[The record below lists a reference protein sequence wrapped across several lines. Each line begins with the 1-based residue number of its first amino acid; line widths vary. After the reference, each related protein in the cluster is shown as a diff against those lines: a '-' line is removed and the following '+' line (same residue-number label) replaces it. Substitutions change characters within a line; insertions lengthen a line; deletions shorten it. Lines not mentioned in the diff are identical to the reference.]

1 MPEEKIWKKCKICGL
16 EFFGYSRKQ
25 YCSKECSNK
34 ARSATIKA
42 LNDEKREAREKE
54 ERRRRARQAVNPIR
68 AIAWAARQQGMTYGT
83 FVATLK
89 DGDEQRICDEY
100 AAFMK
105 KRKEEIKND
114 AE

>member
-42 LNDEKREAREKE
+42 LNDVKRAEREKE
-54 ERRRRARQAVNPIR
+54 QQRRAKLGVNPIR
-68 AIAWAARQQGMTYGT
+68 AISWAARQRGMTYGT

-89 DGDEQRICDEY
+89 DGDEERICREY
-100 AAFMK
+100 LEYFK
-105 KRKEEIKND
+105 KKKEEKSND